1 MKNYRNFVNGRWVE
15 SPRTFEDISPVDGS
29 VVAVV
34 HEAGR
39 ELVDEAVKAGHRAVA
54 GAWGRTSAA
63 ERVDV
68 LRRIAD
74 EMERR
79 QADFLAAEMADTGK
93 PLAMA
98 SVIDV
103 PRGIA
108 NFRTFAD
115 ILATAPLDSHR
126 LDLPDGAYALNYAAR
141 KPLGVVGVISPWNLP
156 LLLLTWKV
164 APALACGNAVVVK
177 PSEDTPGTATLLAE
191 VMQAAG
197 VPDGV
202 FNLVH
207 GFGPDSAG
215 EFISRHPDISAI
227 TFTGESRTGTTIMR
241 AAAEGVKPVSFE
253 LGGKNA
259 AIIFA
264 DCDFEKMIDGM
275 MRALFLNS
283 GQVCLCS
290 ERVYVERPI
299 FERFCTAIAERIKAM
314 KIDWPHDPATQ
325 MGPLISAKH
334 RDKVLSYFELAR
346 QEGATFIAGGGV
358 PHFGDARDNG
368 AWVEPT
374 VIAGLSDDA
383 RSVREEIFGPIC
395 HVSPF
400 GSEREVIAR
409 ANDTRYGLAA
419 TIWTTNLSRAHRVSE
434 AMRVGI
440 SWVNTWFLRDLRT
453 PFGGAGLSGIGREG
467 GMHSLNFYS
476 ELTNVCV
483 RIDQESE
490 Q

>member
-98 SVIDV
+98 SMIDV

-191 VMQAAG
+191 VMQAAS

-264 DCDFEKMIDGM
+264 DCEFEKMIDGM

-358 PHFGDARDNG
+358 PRFGDSRDNG

-400 GSEREVIAR
+400 DSEREVIAR